1 MKKINKNKPY
11 VTFKVEDGKLV
22 IEAVNYPV
30 VNGKCTGLQA
40 TEAFEQE
47 LGADSSDLKEIRE
60 AGRKFKQNYQQQNYQ
75 QNYLEQY

>member
-1 MKKINKNKPY
+1 MQKINKNKPY

-30 VNGKCTGLQA
+30 VNGKCTGLNA

-47 LGADSSDLKEIRE
+47 LGADNSE
-60 AGRKFKQNYQQQNYQ
+60 RKFKQNYQQQNYQ